1 MRYVLLALLVLF
13 AMTTIAQAH
22 GGVVLAPVYVAPAPT
37 VVHVVPPPVLIRPLP
52 PPIPSYYYLAPP
64 PPPAFVVPRYY
75 VQAPRVYVRPKVYVE
90 GQPIR
95 NFFQAI
101 TP

>member
-1 MRYVLLALLVLF
+1 MKNVLLVLIVLF
-13 AMTTIAQAH
+13 GMAAVAQAH

-37 VVHVVPPPVLIRPLP
+37 VVHVIPPPIYLRPLP
-52 PPIPSYYYLAPP
+52 PPTYYYLAPP

-75 VQAPRVYVRPKVYVE
+75 VQAPRVYIRPKVYVE